1 MDSHNTPE
9 IEYSAPVVEDLGTLS
24 EQTLTVIN
32 KTGVSGDVVVI
43 SGTPTNIPGSSV
55 TP

>member
-32 KTGVSGDVVVI
+32 KTGVSGDVIVVD
-43 SGTPTNIPGSSV
+43 GQTIPAAGSSV
-55 TP
+55 V